1 MRRALIR
8 SEEGIKKKLS
18 AQKSNVDVGIWI
30 EQMTS
35 APELGM
41 ASTGVPG
48 VPVMPGMPGQYPTQ
62 PGRYPTQPQVPR
74 GEMPPPTPVD
84 PNVQP
89 GQATNNVITFFCRAV
104 NLTSVDA
111 SANSEIAFAVESEI
125 KASPLIDPKTTQLVG
140 QILPDEATGT
150 FTFTVN
156 VTPLNPLNF

>member
-1 MRRALIR
+1 M
-8 SEEGIKKKLS
+8 
-18 AQKSNVDVGIWI
+18 
-30 EQMTS
+30 
-35 APELGM
+35 APE
-41 ASTGVPG
+41 A
-48 VPVMPGMPGQYPTQ
+48 
-62 PGRYPTQPQVPR
+62 
-74 GEMPPPTPVD
+74 PPPVVVD

-89 GQATNNVITFFCRAV
+89 GQATNNVITFICRAV

-125 KASPLIDPKTTQLVG
+125 KASPLIDPKATQLVG

>member
-35 APELGM
+35 APELGTS
-41 ASTGVPG
+41 ATGTGGVPL
-48 VPVMPGMPGQYPTQ
+48 PGAPMLPE
-62 PGRYPTQPQVPR
+62 RFNDPR
-74 GEMPPPTPVD
+74 ARLMAPEAPPPVVVD

-89 GQATNNVITFFCRAV
+89 GQATNSVITFICRAV

-125 KASPLIDPKTTQLVG
+125 KASPLIDPKATQLVG